1 MTLIKKNLKGG
12 WETVC
17 AYAWR
22 RGFTKFTRCNMGMGG
37 NKENSCECTWMGPY
51 MYNGSLNCIWHCN
64 TSYKS
69 VVWHLKKGLWNVV
82 YTCYNNCI
90 FIFGIENFNENSY
103 AVCSQHNRIRVD
115 NYSSQHDNLPKK
127 RYYNVFTLAFTIHS
141 LSVAEMHV
149 KRHKSIAI
157 KI

>member
-69 VVWHLKKGLWNVV
+69 VVWHLKKAYEML
-82 YTCYNNCI
+82 CI
-90 FIFGIENFNENSY
+90 PATITASSFLELRISMRTVMLC
-103 AVCSQHNRIRVD
+103 AVNTTGSESTITRANTTTYQRRDIIM
-115 NYSSQHDNLPKK
+115 SSP
-127 RYYNVFTLAFTIHS
+127 
-141 LSVAEMHV
+141 
-149 KRHKSIAI
+149 
-157 KI
+157 